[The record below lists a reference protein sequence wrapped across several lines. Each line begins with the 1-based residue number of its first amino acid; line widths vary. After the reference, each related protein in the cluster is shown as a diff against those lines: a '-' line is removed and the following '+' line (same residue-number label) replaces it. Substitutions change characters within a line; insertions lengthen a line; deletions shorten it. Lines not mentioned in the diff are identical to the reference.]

1 MKKTKTVHAIID
13 RLHYILLAVFAVASN
28 IVSDKPFFRILII
41 VTLVYIGGFELYA
54 AIKRK
59 SARSLS
65 ESFIDLLD
73 FNEQERLMAFPLP
86 VVLADRKGDI
96 IWYND
101 PFIKATDGADL
112 SKFDSV
118 FKLSKDIFSKRTVK
132 VSFASKYF
140 TVVTDKCKIRE
151 RELAVLYFFDIT
163 DYQQLQIKYNQQKPV
178 IAHILVDNYDEL
190 FQISKESEKSTAMA
204 VIDNALTEWA
214 QSVGGI
220 IRKTEKDSYLFIFR
234 NEYIKQFTETRFDIL
249 DRVRNLQVAT
259 SVQPTISIGVGF
271 GGATFAENEEHARI
285 ALDMTL
291 SRGGDQAAMHSTKGF
306 EFFGGLS
313 KGVEKRT
320 KIKSRVVASELKTLF
335 KKVDTVLIMG
345 HQFADFDCLGAAVGI
360 ARTAL
365 AAQKKVGIVYD
376 PNSSLANALYERLL
390 NESSDMKQAFVT
402 PEQALIMASP
412 TSVTVVVDTHRASMT
427 AMPKLLEFSER
438 VVVIDH
444 HRKSADFIE
453 NAEIF
458 FHEPY
463 ASSASEMVAEI
474 MQYMNVNRMPAVE
487 AEALMAGIYLDTK
500 NFMIRTSL
508 HTFEASSY
516 LRKAGANTVN
526 VKKLFQVDMQT
537 YMQKTDMVQNAK
549 VYRKIVAIA
558 CWEDKAGSQFRIASA
573 QAADEMLNIEGVQA
587 SFTLFPDSTGAVII
601 SGRSFG
607 QVNVQLITEKLGGG
621 GHQTMAGAQIKNSTP
636 KEALDMLKKAID
648 EYIEESNILGT
659 HS

>member
-1 MKKTKTVHAIID
+1 MKKTKILHAIIA
-13 RLHYILLAVFAVASN
+13 RLHYILLASFAICSN
-28 IVSDKPFFRILII
+28 LVSDALIFRILLIASF
-41 VTLVYIGGFELYA
+41 VYVVAYELYT
-54 AIKRK
+54 AIAKRD
-59 SARSLS
+59 ARSLS
-65 ESFIDLLD
+65 ESFIEILD
-73 FNEQERLMAFPLP
+73 FNSQERLMAFPLP
-86 VVLADRKGDI
+86 VVLADRNGEV

-101 PFIKATDGADL
+101 PFIKVTDGADL
-112 SKFDSV
+112 SKFVSV
-118 FKLSKDIFSKRTVK
+118 FDLNRDIFSKRTLK

-140 TVVTDKCKIRE
+140 TVITDKCTIRG

-163 DYQQLQIKYNQQKPV
+163 DYQQLQIKYNQQRPV

-234 NEYIKQFTETRFDIL
+234 NEYIKQFTESRFDIL
-249 DRVRNLQVAT
+249 DRIRNLQIAT
-259 SVQPTISIGVGF
+259 STQPTISIGVGF
-271 GGATFAENEEHARI
+271 GGATFAENEEHARL
-285 ALDMTL
+285 ALDMAL
-291 SRGGDQAAMHSTKGF
+291 SRGGDQAAMHSSKGF

-320 KIKSRVVASELKTLF
+320 KIKSRVVASEMKTLF
-335 KKVDTVLIMG
+335 KKVDTVLVMG

-360 ARTAL
+360 ARIAL
-365 AAQKKVGIVYD
+365 DAQKKVGIVYD
-376 PNSSLANALYERLL
+376 KNSSLANALYDRLI
-390 NESSDMKQAFVT
+390 NESKDMAQAFVT
-402 PEQALIMASP
+402 PEQALIMAGP
-412 TSVTVVVDTHRASMT
+412 TAVTVVVDTHRPSMT
-427 AMPKLLEFSER
+427 AMPKLLEFAER
-438 VVVIDH
+438 TVVIDH

-453 NAEIF
+453 GAEIF

-463 ASSASEMVAEI
+463 ASSSCEMVSEI

-487 AEALMAGIYLDTK
+487 AEALLSGIYLDTK

-516 LRKAGANTVN
+516 LRKSGANTVN
-526 VKKLFQVDMQT
+526 VKKLFQVDMQA

-549 VYRKIVAIA
+549 IYRKIVAIA

-587 SFTLFPDSTGAVII
+587 SFTLFPDSTGSVII

-607 QVNVQLITEKLGGG
+607 QVNVQLIAEKLGGG
-621 GHQTMAGAQIKNSTP
+621 GHQTMAGAQIKNCLP
-636 KEALDMLKKAID
+636 KDALALLKKAID
-648 EYIEESNILGT
+648 EYIDESNVLGT